1 MNTTRNI
8 LANSFSLSMIADMV
22 WEDKG
27 DNFAGLPISVKAVRP
42 ESIPADIYS
51 VIGHADTARV
61 IGGLLG
67 REIPANRVT
76 YKAQP
81 GDVLYVAQYTGP
93 RLPEGATQL
102 PEGAEIRF
110 YKIEEVQ
117 PDIGA
122 LLGAVPFIGNVD

>member
-1 MNTTRNI
+1 
-8 LANSFSLSMIADMV
+8 MIMEMI

-27 DNFAGLPISVKAVRP
+27 DNFAGLPLSFKEIQPDA
-42 ESIPADIYS
+42 IPADIYS

-61 IGGLLG
+61 VGGLLG